1 MWLAVPSAV
10 MVKICW
16 RSACMDDPVPV
27 LAANP
32 VVAGLGAQL
41 GARLPV
47 DVGSVLRYPDRCAL
61 RRLLAALADTRRTRG
76 QEDVMLAIAA
86 AVLFGLALLFEL
98 AGLGFGPVFTVGT
111 LTTAGLLCVAL
122 HLAGVAT
129 DRKVLRRR
137 RRR

>member
-1 MWLAVPSAV
+1 VSEKRGIEHIRIALFMGWSEERDPYWIRV
-10 MVKICW
+10 
-16 RSACMDDPVPV
+16 RSAPLVGGQ
-27 LAANP
+27 
-32 VVAGLGAQL
+32 VAPFSGTQIGLHSVGCSPRWWTPGAP
-41 GARLPV
+41 AVRN
-47 DVGSVLRYPDRCAL
+47 
-61 RRLLAALADTRRTRG
+61 
-76 QEDVMLAIAA
+76 EDVMLAIAA

-98 AGLGFGPVFTVGT
+98 AGLGLGPVITTGT